1 MRTEATPK
9 TTALPMT
16 GSIRLSVSP
25 SSTKKD
31 VFILRVDGSVDTLT
45 ADELDVVIGT
55 LVGQDRKRLVIDL
68 GGATYVSSAGWGIFI
83 SRLREVR
90 EGGGDLK
97 LARMVPVVRD
107 VYDLLE
113 LDGVLLHFDHIDA
126 AEAHFNGGNGHARVP
141 TVAAR
146 PVLVET
152 LATDDVPHPPETT
165 EMALRSLILE
175 DPFYSIGELQLR
187 LAETSGR
194 QLGRWVILGMLW
206 RSGFLLRSRRFRYFR
221 SQQQGRSHGR

>member
-1 MRTEATPK
+1 MRTELAPQTR
-9 TTALPMT
+9 ALPVT

-45 ADELDVVIGT
+45 ADELDMVIGT
-55 LVGQDRKRLVIDL
+55 LVRQDRNRLVIDL

-113 LDGVLLHFDHIDA
+113 LDGVLLHFDHLDA
-126 AEAHFNGGNGHARVP
+126 AEAHFNGGNGHGRAP
-141 TVAAR
+141 HAAAR
-146 PVLVET
+146 PVTLETPMVEDVSR
-152 LATDDVPHPPETT
+152 LAETT
-165 EMALRSLILE
+165 EMALRNLILE
-175 DPFYSIGELQLR
+175 DPFYSIGELQGR

-194 QLGRWVILGMLW
+194 RVGRWAILVTLW
-206 RSGFLLRSRRFRYFR
+206 RSGFLRRSRRFRYFR
-221 SQQQGRSHGR
+221 SQQQGRSLGR